1 MVVSS
6 KFSRE
11 RVFRQTNCLS
21 LKPPEDAKIVCE
33 EVFGPVA
40 NVNVFYTEKE
50 VVEKINS
57 VEFGPYAVMF
67 TINID

>member
-1 MVVSS
+1 
-6 KFSRE
+6 
-11 RVFRQTNCLS
+11 